1 MISAVYVTIVM
12 LFTCTHMQCRAGV
25 GACPDTMDSSGT
37 CTNDVTDV
45 TGFVRDGQQCVAF
58 TRPFTTSKSAHT
70 LPGCIFQFSF
80 V

>member
-1 MISAVYVTIVM
+1 
-12 LFTCTHMQCRAGV
+12 MQCRAGV

-58 TRPFTTSKSAHT
+58 TRPFSTSKRLVTADSLLSVCLFVCLFFAC
-70 LPGCIFQFSF
+70 LLVGYSFSCM
-80 V
+80 